1 MYGLIGK
8 IIATP
13 GQRDTLIA
21 ILLRSSAKMPG
32 CHSYVIARDTAD
44 ADAIWI
50 TEVWDSQASHQASL
64 ALPAVQAAIAEGR
77 PLIAGFGER
86 FVTEPTVGQTELQS
100 AAPIRLTTPADLSLL
115 YAFDH
120 IADTQA
126 ERRAFI
132 AQAVVDERVWMVE
145 LDGQAGGYS
154 VIRHDFFGHSFLELL
169 YIAADWRGQGLGPKL
184 IRFMETQSRSTM
196 FFTSTNE
203 SNRHMQH
210 VLEKLGYERSGII
223 HNLDPEDPELVY
235 VINLVD

>member
-100 AAPIRLTTPADLSLL
+100 AAPIRLATPADLSLL
-115 YAFDH
+115 YALDH
-120 IADTQA
+120 IADTQV

>member
-13 GQRDTLIA
+13 GQRDALIA
-21 ILLRSSAKMPG
+21 ILQRGSAKMPG

-50 TEVWDSQASHQASL
+50 TEVWDSPASHQASL

-86 FVTEPTVGQTELQS
+86 FVTEPIVGQTERQS
-100 AAPIRLTTPADLSLL
+100 AMPIRLATPADLPLL
-115 YAFDH
+115 YAVDH
-120 IADTQA
+120 IAHTEA
-126 ERRAFI
+126 KRRAFI

-154 VIRHDFFGHSFLELL
+154 VIRHDFFGHSFLEML
-169 YIAADWRGQGLGPKL
+169 YIATDWRGQGLGPKL
-184 IRFMETQSRSTM
+184 IRFIETQSRSAM

-210 VLEKLGYERSGII
+210 VLEKLGYKRSGII

-235 VINLVD
+235 VVNLVD